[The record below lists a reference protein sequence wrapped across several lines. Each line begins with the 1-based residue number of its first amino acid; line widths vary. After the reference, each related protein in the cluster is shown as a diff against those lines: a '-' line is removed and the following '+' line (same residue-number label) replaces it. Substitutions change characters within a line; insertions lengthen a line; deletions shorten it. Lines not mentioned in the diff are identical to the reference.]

1 MGLTL
6 DTSLWLGNF
15 NSKNLIS
22 YYLSDV
28 EFRHFIDKNAYTYV
42 DGKLV
47 LKSDEYLMYQDDRLL
62 IKNDIA
68 DSPRLYCLQI
78 SPKIKTFEDAP
89 TVNSDNVYQD
99 KENTWHGNKRN
110 NHPFSSPKRSHIHKY
125 DGRDGR
131 SYGYGSDNFGRS
143 SFHTM
148 AEKPIG
154 TLKDA
159 ENIIQISE
167 MSDAQIRI
175 AVSGSCLHK
184 DSFGEVLT
192 HYMDRN
198 NFTVEELAERIGIQ
212 GKTIQRYRNDKSSP
226 KKRYIIGMCVL
237 LKLNEYESIHL
248 LGSAGYTL
256 SGSMEDY
263 LYNFMIK
270 FASQLEINDCNI
282 ALKQRGYKPIC
293 EVDVENNHKEV

>member
-22 YYLSDV
+22 YYLNDE
-28 EFRHFIDKNAYTYV
+28 EFRRFVDKNAYTYV

-47 LKSDEYLMYQDDRLL
+47 LKSDEYLMYLDDRLF
-62 IKNDIA
+62 IKNGIS
-68 DSPRLYCLQI
+68 DSPTLYCLQI
-78 SPKIKTFEDAP
+78 SPKIKTFENAP
-89 TVNSDNVYQD
+89 AANADNVYQD
-99 KENTWHGNKRN
+99 KENTWHGNKHN
-110 NHPFSSPKRSHIHKY
+110 NHPFNSPKQSHIYKY
-125 DGRDGR
+125 DGRDGYSYSHGSGNFSR
-131 SYGYGSDNFGRS
+131 SF
-143 SFHTM
+143 FHTM
-148 AEKPIG
+148 AEKPSG

-159 ENIIQISE
+159 ENIIRLSE

-184 DSFGEVLT
+184 DSFGEVLK

-198 NFTVEELAERIGIQ
+198 NITVEQLAESMGVQ
-212 GKTIQRYRNDKSSP
+212 GKTIQRYRNNKCSP
-226 KKRYIIGMCVL
+226 KKRYVIGMCVL

-270 FASQLEINDCNI
+270 FASRLEINDCNI
-282 ALKQRGYKPIC
+282 ALKQRGYKPLC
-293 EVDVENNHKEV
+293 EVKIDVLSKER